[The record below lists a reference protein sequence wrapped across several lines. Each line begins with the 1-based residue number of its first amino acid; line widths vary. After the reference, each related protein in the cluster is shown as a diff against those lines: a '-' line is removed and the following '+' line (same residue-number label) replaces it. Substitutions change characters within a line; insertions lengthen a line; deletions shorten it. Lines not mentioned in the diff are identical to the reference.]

1 MEYNVIQDGADFY
14 LMEKDELVA
23 VIVYPNKVRDFD
35 LERAKRA
42 RAWFNELMRKW
53 NFTVS
58 F

>member
-1 MEYNVIQDGADFY
+1 MKFDVIQDGADFY
-14 LMEKDELVA
+14 LMQDGELAA
-23 VIVYPNKVRDFD
+23 VIVYPQKTRDFD
-35 LERAKRA
+35 LERAKKA